1 MGIIIIPFLIGIL
14 IIAIV
19 AIFKTVKLIK
29 SKAITNKD
37 IGIGFII
44 SLSLFGLISIL
55 YIIEGK
61 AWALSPAF
69 RIPFFMIF
77 MPFVTH
83 LLTQKNE
90 KEQTE
95 YISKLLLISVAITSI
110 LVVVSYPILIDLVK
124 YLGVETYY

>member
-1 MGIIIIPFLIGIL
+1 
-14 IIAIV
+14 
-19 AIFKTVKLIK
+19 
-29 SKAITNKD
+29 
-37 IGIGFII
+37 
-44 SLSLFGLISIL
+44 
-55 YIIEGK
+55 
-61 AWALSPAF
+61 
-69 RIPFFMIF
+69 MIF
-77 MPFVTH
+77 LPFVTH